1 MEDEGARELVGR
13 VEELLESI
21 ETLPDPAGREAAA
34 EVVAALL
41 DMYGEGLARM
51 VDMMASAEEPG
62 LAEAASEDELVSHL
76 LLLHDL
82 HPVPVEERV
91 AGALV
96 GVRPYLESHG
106 GNVELVAVED
116 GVVRVRMEGSCD
128 GCPSSAMTLKLAI
141 EEAVH
146 KAAPEVERVEA
157 ENAEPEPEVA
167 GGLIQ
172 LTVAKGLGGGDAGLA
187 GVSGPGTNGGPAM
200 GGGAAGIGG
209 PGGGEGAWAIAGG
222 LPELSNGGTLVKPVG
237 GEAVL
242 FLRLEQTFY
251 AYRPTCPACMSSLDG
266 AGLEGDVLSCPSCG
280 ERYDARRAGRS
291 LDTDGHLVPVPL
303 LEDEGGL
310 VKVAVGSPVA

>member
-1 MEDEGARELVGR
+1 MEDDGARELVGR
-13 VEELLESI
+13 VEELLESV
-21 ETLPDPAGREAAA
+21 EALPDPAGREAAGD
-34 EVVAALL
+34 VVAALL
-41 DMYGEGLARM
+41 DMYGEGLARI
-51 VDMMASAEEPG
+51 VDIMASSEAEG
-62 LAEAASEDELVSHL
+62 LAAAAVEDELVEHL

-82 HPVPVEERV
+82 HPIPVEDRV
-91 AGALV
+91 VGALE
-96 GVRPYLESHG
+96 GVRPYLASHG

-116 GVVRVRMEGSCD
+116 GVVRVRLEGSCD

-157 ENAEPEPEVA
+157 ENAEPQEEA
-167 GGLIQ
+167 ADGLIQ
-172 LTVAKGLGGGDAGLA
+172 LTVAKGLGGGDATLA
-187 GVSGPGTNGGPAM
+187 SSHGPGANGGSA
-200 GGGAAGIGG
+200 GGGSA
-209 PGGGEGAWAIAGG
+209 GGGDGAWAIAGA

-242 FLRLEQTFY
+242 FLRLDETFY

-266 AGLEGDVLSCPSCG
+266 AGLDGDALSCPACG

-291 LDTDGHLVPVPL
+291 LDAEGHLVPVPL
-303 LEDEGGL
+303 LEDEAGM